1 MISFYRSLMWI
12 LPSAFRVGPER
23 ELVKLRTYSTT
34 WRLCTMNNIS
44 EYIVNES
51 IKDAA
56 ERQGVDAVSADVY
69 ADHALVYLAGG
80 QIATIEASMRSDWA
94 FGDINTALRN
104 ESIPALC
111 WRFRWMGGDVVE
123 WVAIENES
131 AQVHAESVVWD
142 DENMQLVAAVFAGDR
157 QISKAIMATLMTNSE
172 KIKAWIKRDYSRIAD
187 LVSAR
192 RRYTQVSRS
201 LAEAN
206 ASGTAVAVLH
216 PLAGNP
222 WETAA
227 AHFYVVSTPGESLVC
242 KFRER
247 LDMALSLSV
256 LPEWAE
262 YLLDAGRKAG
272 LVIDLEK
279 FGPTFFGLRVSKM
292 QYGEKSWESVISA
305 GLRSGLIQ
313 L

>member
-1 MISFYRSLMWI
+1 
-12 LPSAFRVGPER
+12 
-23 ELVKLRTYSTT
+23 
-34 WRLCTMNNIS
+34 MNKAP
-44 EYIVNES
+44 EYIVNMS

-56 ERQGVDAVSADVY
+56 QRQGVEAVSADVF
-69 ADHALVYLAGG
+69 ADHALVYLADG
-80 QIATIEASMRSDWA
+80 QIATIDATMRSDWA

-111 WRFRWMGGDVVE
+111 WRFRWMGGEVAE

-131 AQVHAESVVWD
+131 AQVHAESAVWD
-142 DENMQLVAAVFAGDR
+142 EENLQLVAAVFAGDR

-201 LAEAN
+201 MAEAN
-206 ASGTAVAVLH
+206 ASGNAVAILH

-222 WETAA
+222 WETAS
-227 AHFYVVSTPGESLVC
+227 AHFYVVSTPGENLVG

-262 YLLDAGRKAG
+262 YLLAAGRKAE
-272 LVIDLEK
+272 LVVDLEK
-279 FGPTFFGLRVSKM
+279 FGPTFTGLRVSKM
-292 QYGEKSWESVISA
+292 QYGENSWESVISA
-305 GLRSGLIQ
+305 GLHSGLIT

>member
-1 MISFYRSLMWI
+1 MITRTDYIENKALKD
-12 LPSAFRVGPER
+12 LAER
-23 ELVKLRTYSTT
+23 E
-34 WRLCTMNNIS
+34 
-44 EYIVNES
+44 
-51 IKDAA
+51 
-56 ERQGVDAVSADVY
+56 GVEAVSADVY

-94 FGDINTALRN
+94 LGDINTALRN
-104 ESIPALC
+104 ESIQALC
-111 WRFRWMGGDVVE
+111 WRFRWMGGEGVE
-123 WVAIENES
+123 WLAIENES
-131 AQVHAESVVWD
+131 ARVHAESALWD
-142 DENMQLVAAVFAGDR
+142 TENMQLVAAVFAGER

-172 KIKAWIKRDYSRIAD
+172 KIKVWIKRDYSRIAD

-206 ASGTAVAVLH
+206 ASGTAIAVLH

-227 AHFYVVSTPGESLVC
+227 AHFYVISTPGESLAR

-262 YLLDAGRKAG
+262 YLLSAGRKAE
-272 LVIDLEK
+272 LVVDLEK
-279 FGPTFFGLRVSKM
+279 FGPTFTGLRVSKM
-292 QYGEKSWESVISA
+292 QYGEKSWESVIST
-305 GLRSGLIQ
+305 GLRSGMISL
-313 L
+313 